1 MVVSA
6 AATNFFLPKIDMAET
21 NQSIADTK
29 LHNTKAIIANTINM
43 TPFEI
48 LSLNKSDANT
58 MTGTI
63 ESIITNIEI
72 IADITIVTIK

>member
-1 MVVSA
+1 
-6 AATNFFLPKIDMAET
+6 
-21 NQSIADTK
+21 
-29 LHNTKAIIANTINM
+29 M

-48 LSLNKSDANT
+48 LSFNESDANT

>member
-1 MVVSA
+1 
-6 AATNFFLPKIDMAET
+6 
-21 NQSIADTK
+21 
-29 LHNTKAIIANTINM
+29 M

-63 ESIITNIEI
+63 ESIITNIKYY
-72 IADITIVTIK
+72 ADITIVTIK